1 MTINNMTFRIGGAAG
16 DGVESSGVGLC
27 QALARGG
34 LHVFGLPDYY
44 SRIRGGHNFFSIRVS
59 DQPLYSHEEPVHLLL
74 ALTEETIPRHRDKIV
89 EGGAIVYDSNQMANQ
104 RISESANQR
113 IAKGSIQLL
122 PIPLSDMAQE
132 KAGTTLARN
141 TLALGV
147 AAGLTGFDPE
157 PMESVIRQ
165 NFARKGQAVVDG
177 NLAAVEAGYQ
187 EGQKY
192 AADFP
197 FKVERIPDAPP
208 RMVLNG
214 TEAFSLGALAGGCR
228 FVAGYPMTPGSLA
241 LHWFASRAAK
251 YGVAIKHTEDEIA
264 AINMA
269 IGAAHMGA
277 RALVPTSGG
286 GFSLMVEALGLA
298 GMTETPVVI
307 YNAQRPGP
315 STGLPTRQEQA
326 DLLFMLYASQ
336 GEFPRFLLA
345 PGTHEECF
353 VTGWRVF
360 NLAEKYQTPALVL
373 SDHYLAVA
381 IRTLELD
388 AFDFEAV
395 RIDRGELLSE
405 AELDALA
412 TTNGGE
418 YLRYRIT
425 GSGVSPRAVPG
436 HPKAVYV
443 AAGNEHEESGAITEE
458 PEMRTAQVE
467 KRQRKLV
474 GMAEEM
480 SGPLRYG
487 PSEAEVTFLSWGSTY
502 GPLREAVD
510 RLNAEDY
517 NEQGKFNERE
527 GAGPSTLR
535 RGPST
540 GSGRRS
546 GQASLR
552 TGRANML
559 HFVDLW
565 PFPAEAVTAALE
577 SARRVVAVEVNA
589 TAQLAT
595 LIRSQ
600 TGRQMDGTILK
611 YDGRAFTPDHIV
623 SFEL

>member
-1 MTINNMTFRIGGAAG
+1 MITNDMTIRIGGEAG
-16 DGVESSGVGLC
+16 HGVESSGAGFC

-59 DQPLYSHEEPVHLLL
+59 DQPLHSHAEPVHLLL
-74 ALTEETIPRHRDKIV
+74 ALTEETIPRHRDKVV
-89 EGGAIVYDSNQMANQ
+89 EGGAIVYDSNVVQ
-104 RISESANQR
+104 RTGGFSGRTEGFSGRTGGFNGR
-113 IAKGSIQLL
+113 TGEGSTDLSFL
-122 PIPLSDMAQE
+122 PIPLSDMAKE
-132 KAGTTLARN
+132 KAGTVLARN
-141 TLALGV
+141 TVALGV
-147 AAGLTGFDPE
+147 TAGLTGFDLE

-177 NLAAVEAGYQ
+177 NLAAIAAGYQ
-187 EGQKY
+187 EGRKH

-197 FKVERIPDAPP
+197 FKLERNPDGPP

-214 TEAFSLGALAGGCR
+214 TQAFSLGALAGGCR
-228 FVAGYPMTPGSLA
+228 FAAGYPMRPGSPV
-241 LHWFASRAAK
+241 LHWMAAHSAR
-251 YGVAIKHTEDEIA
+251 YGVVLKHTEDEIA

-269 IGAAHMGA
+269 IGAAHTGA

-286 GFSLMVEALGLA
+286 GFALMVEALGLA

-315 STGLPTRQEQA
+315 STGLPTRHEQG
-326 DLLFMLYASQ
+326 DMLFMLYASQ

-345 PGTHEECF
+345 PGTHEQCF
-353 VTGWRVF
+353 VAGWRAF

-381 IRTLELD
+381 VRTLELD

-395 RIDRGELLSE
+395 EIDRGELLSE
-405 AELDALA
+405 AELDALD
-412 TTNGGE
+412 GE

-425 GSGVSPRAVPG
+425 DSGVSPRAVPG

-443 AAGNEHEESGAITEE
+443 AAGNEHDERGGITEE
-458 PEMRTAQVE
+458 PEMRKAQVE
-467 KRQRKLV
+467 KRQRKLI

-480 SGPLRYG
+480 SGPQRYG
-487 PSEAEVTFLSWGSTY
+487 PDNAEVTFVCWGSTY

-510 RLNAEDY
+510 RLNAE
-517 NEQGKFNERE
+517 R
-527 GAGPSTLR
+527 P
-535 RGPST
+535 
-540 GSGRRS
+540 
-546 GQASLR
+546 GQA
-552 TGRANML
+552 NVL

-565 PFPAEAVTAALE
+565 PFPAEAAMAAFE
-577 SARRVVAVEVNA
+577 QARKLVAVEVNA
-589 TAQLAT
+589 TGQLAT

-600 TGRQMDGTILK
+600 SGCQMDGAILK
-611 YDGRAFTPDHIV
+611 YDGRPFTPEYIM
-623 SFEL
+623 SSAF

>member
-1 MTINNMTFRIGGAAG
+1 MTTNKPVLGKVEGMTFRIGAAAG
-16 DGVESSGVGLC
+16 DGVESSGAGFC

-59 DQPLYSHEEPVHLLL
+59 DQPLYSHAEPVHLLL

-89 EGGAIVYDSNQMANQ
+89 EGGAIAYDSNV
-104 RISESANQR
+104 
-113 IAKGSIQLL
+113 IQQPGEKSTDFLLL
-122 PIPLSDMAQE
+122 PIPLSDMAKE
-132 KAGTTLARN
+132 KAGTELARN
-141 TLALGV
+141 TMALGV
-147 AAGLTGFDPE
+147 AAGLTGFDLE

-177 NLAAVEAGYQ
+177 NLAVVEAGYQ

-197 FKVERIPDAPP
+197 FKLERIPDAPP

-214 TEAFSLGALAGGCR
+214 TQAFSLGALAGGCR
-228 FVAGYPMTPGSLA
+228 FVAGYPMTPGSPV
-241 LHWFASRAAK
+241 LHWMAAHSAR
-251 YGVAIKHTEDEIA
+251 YGVVIKHTEDEIA

-298 GMTETPVVI
+298 GITETPVVI

-315 STGLPTRQEQA
+315 STGLPTRHEQG

-353 VTGWRVF
+353 VTAWRAF

-373 SDHYLAVA
+373 SDHHLAVA
-381 IRTLELD
+381 IRTLDLD
-388 AFDFEAV
+388 AFDFGAV
-395 RIDRGELLSE
+395 EMDRGELLSE
-405 AELDALA
+405 AELDALE
-412 TTNGGE
+412 GE

-425 GSGVSPRAVPG
+425 GPSTRLRTSLGVSPRAVPG

-443 AAGNEHEESGAITEE
+443 AAGNEHDESGAITEE
-458 PEMRTAQVE
+458 AEMRRAQVE
-467 KRQRKLV
+467 KRQHKLV

-487 PSEAEVTFLSWGSTY
+487 PQKAEVTFVSWGSTY

-510 RLNAEDY
+510 RLNAE
-517 NEQGKFNERE
+517 E
-527 GAGPSTLR
+527 P
-535 RGPST
+535 
-540 GSGRRS
+540 
-546 GQASLR
+546 
-552 TGRANML
+552 GRANIV
-559 HFVDLW
+559 HFIDLW
-565 PFPAEAVTAALE
+565 PFPAEAVTAALQ

-600 TGRQMDGTILK
+600 TGRQVDGTILK
-611 YDGRAFTPDHIV
+611 YDGRAFTPEYIT

>member
-1 MTINNMTFRIGGAAG
+1 MTINNMTLRIGGAAG
-16 DGVESSGVGLC
+16 DGVESSGVGFC
-27 QALARGG
+27 QALGRGG

-59 DQPLYSHEEPVHLLL
+59 DQPLYSHQEPVHLLL

-89 EGGAIVYDSNQMANQ
+89 EGGAIVYDSS
-104 RISESANQR
+104 RIEIGDWGLGTGDWGNG
-113 IAKGSIQLL
+113 KLL
-122 PIPLSDMAQE
+122 PIPLSEMAKE
-132 KAGTTLARN
+132 KAGTELARN
-141 TLALGV
+141 TTGLGV
-147 AAGLTGFDPE
+147 AAGLTGFDLE

-165 NFARKGQAVVDG
+165 NFARKGQKVVDG

-197 FKVERIPDAPP
+197 FKLERNRDAPP

-214 TEAFSLGALAGGCR
+214 TDAFSLGALAGGCR

-241 LHWFASRAAK
+241 LHWMAAHSAE

-286 GFSLMVEALGLA
+286 GFALMVEALGLA

-315 STGLPTRQEQA
+315 STGLPTRQEQG

-336 GEFPRFLLA
+336 GEFPRFLVA

-381 IRTLELD
+381 IRTLDLD

-395 RIDRGELLSE
+395 EIERGELLSE
-405 AELDALA
+405 AELDAL
-412 TTNGGE
+412 GGE
-418 YLRYRIT
+418 YLRYRITDPSTGLRT

-443 AAGNEHEESGAITEE
+443 AAGNEHDESGAITEE
-458 PEMRTAQVE
+458 PEMRRAQVE
-467 KRQRKLV
+467 KRQGKLV
-474 GMAEEM
+474 GMAGEI

-487 PSEAEVTFLSWGSTY
+487 PPEAEVTFVSWGSTY

-510 RLNAEDY
+510 RLNGGRPPSVPPKGRGE
-517 NEQGKFNERE
+517 ER
-527 GAGPSTLR
+527 
-535 RGPST
+535 
-540 GSGRRS
+540 
-546 GQASLR
+546 
-552 TGRANML
+552 GRANML

-565 PFPAEAVTAALE
+565 PFPSEAVTAALE
-577 SARRVVAVEVNA
+577 SARRVVSIEVNA
-589 TAQLAT
+589 TGQLAT

-600 TGRQMDGTILK
+600 TGREMDGTILK
-611 YDGRAFTPDHIV
+611 YDGHAFTPDYIV
-623 SFEL
+623 GLFGAED

>member
-1 MTINNMTFRIGGAAG
+1 MTINNMTIRIGGAAG
-16 DGVESSGVGLC
+16 DGVESTGVGFC

-44 SRIRGGHNFFSIRVS
+44 SRIRGGHNFYSIRVS
-59 DQPLYSHEEPVHLLL
+59 EQPLYCHEEPVHLLL

-89 EGGAIVYDSNQMANQ
+89 EGGAIVYDSNVVQ
-104 RISESANQR
+104 RTGENSTDL
-113 IAKGSIQLL
+113 QLL
-122 PIPLSDMAQE
+122 PIPLSDMAKE
-132 KAGTTLARN
+132 KAGTALARN

-147 AAGLTGFDPE
+147 TAGLTGFDLE

-177 NLAAVEAGYQ
+177 NLAALEAGCQ

-197 FKVERIPDAPP
+197 FKMERIPDAPP

-214 TEAFSLGALAGGCR
+214 TDAFSLGALAGGCR

-241 LHWFASRAAK
+241 LHWFAAHAAK
-251 YGVAIKHTEDEIA
+251 YGVVLKHAEDEIA

-269 IGAAHMGA
+269 IGAGFVGA
-277 RALVPTSGG
+277 RAMVPTSGG
-286 GFSLMVEALGLA
+286 GFSLMVEALGFA

-315 STGLPTRQEQA
+315 ATGLPTRQGQG
-326 DLLFMLYASQ
+326 DLLFMLHASQ

-345 PGTHEECF
+345 PGSHEECF
-353 VTGWRVF
+353 VAGWRAF

-395 RIDRGELLSE
+395 EIERGELL
-405 AELDALA
+405 DY
-412 TTNGGE
+412 NGQEEFNGRE

-425 GSGVSPRAVPG
+425 DSGVSPRAVPG
-436 HPKAVYV
+436 HPNAVWV
-443 AAGNEHEESGAITEE
+443 STANEHDERGAINEE
-458 PEMRTAQVE
+458 PDNRVAQVE
-467 KRQRKLV
+467 KRMGKME
-474 GMAEEM
+474 GMAQEVE
-480 SGPLRYG
+480 GPSWYG
-487 PSEAEVTFLSWGSTY
+487 PEEAELSFICWGSTY

-510 RLNAEDY
+510 RLNGEDY
-517 NEQGKFNERE
+517 NGQGEFN
-527 GAGPSTLR
+527 
-535 RGPST
+535 
-540 GSGRRS
+540 
-546 GQASLR
+546 
-552 TGRANML
+552 GRANLL

-565 PFPAEAVTAALE
+565 PFPTEAVTAALE
-577 SARRVVAVEVNA
+577 SARRVVAVEGNA
-589 TAQLAT
+589 TGQLEMLLRA
-595 LIRSQ
+595 R
-600 TGRQMDGTILK
+600 TGRSVDGTIHK
-611 YDGRAFTPDHIV
+611 YDGRAFTPEYILARV
-623 SFEL
+623 SEEV

>member
-1 MTINNMTFRIGGAAG
+1 MTTNDMTVRIGGAAG
-16 DGVESSGVGLC
+16 DGVESSGVGFC
-27 QALARGG
+27 QALSRGG
-34 LHVFGLPDYY
+34 LYVFGLPDYY

-59 DQPLYSHEEPVHLLL
+59 DQPLYSHQEPVHLLL
-74 ALTEETIPRHRDKIV
+74 ALTEETIPRHRDKMV
-89 EGGAIVYDSNQMANQ
+89 EGGAIVYDSGQVQDLRLHEKGILALPVPM
-104 RISESANQR
+104 SDL
-113 IAKGSIQLL
+113 AK
-122 PIPLSDMAQE
+122 E
-132 KAGTTLARN
+132 KAGTALARN

-147 AAGLTGFDPE
+147 TAGLTGFDLE

-165 NFARKGQAVVDG
+165 NFSRKGQAVVDG
-177 NLAAVEAGYQ
+177 NLAALEAGYK

-197 FKVERIPDAPP
+197 FKLKRNPDAPP
-208 RMVLNG
+208 RMALNG

-241 LHWFASRAAK
+241 LHWMAAHSAR

-286 GFSLMVEALGLA
+286 GFALMVEALGLA
-298 GMTETPVVI
+298 GITETPVVI
-307 YNAQRPGP
+307 YSAQRPGP
-315 STGLPTRQEQA
+315 STGLPTRQEQG

-353 VTGWRVF
+353 VTGWRAF
-360 NLAEKYQTPALVL
+360 NLADKYQTPALVL

-381 IRTLELD
+381 IRTLDLD

-395 RIDRGELLSE
+395 EIDRGELLSE
-405 AELDALA
+405 AELDALD
-412 TTNGGE
+412 GE
-418 YLRYRIT
+418 YLRYRVT
-425 GSGVSPRAVPG
+425 SSGVSPRAVPG
-436 HPKAVYV
+436 HAKAVYV
-443 AAGNEHEESGAITEE
+443 AAGNEHDESGAITEE

-467 KRQRKLV
+467 KRQGKLV
-474 GMAEEM
+474 GMAGEM

-487 PSEAEVTFLSWGSTY
+487 PSEAEVTFVSWGSTC

-510 RLNAEDY
+510 RLNAGRAGRPPSVPPTRGGE
-517 NEQGKFNERE
+517 ER
-527 GAGPSTLR
+527 APSTLPLDSAR
-535 RGPST
+535 DE
-540 GSGRRS
+540 
-546 GQASLR
+546 LR
-552 TGRANML
+552 AGRANML

-565 PFPAEAVTAALE
+565 PFPAEEVAAALE

-600 TGRQMDGTILK
+600 TGRPVDGTILR
-611 YDGRAFTPDHIV
+611 YDGRAFTPDYVV
-623 SFEL
+623 SFGL